1 MARSHAPIR
10 GAMPSEQSPARY
22 RWRRVVAACGVLTSF
37 VALAAIGHDGQPGIV
52 SLWLLCA
59 GLGLA
64 GLSLHTMRKER
75 RAGELLDRRRAERDQ
90 AESHRRAAEARSL
103 ELAETSPDIV
113 VAHGPDGRM
122 TSVSPA
128 CREVLGYEPEELV
141 GRHGDD
147 FVLAEDLPVLLAMRN
162 RAREADDVSATFRLV
177 RRDGRAI
184 WVEAKLRIVRQAGS
198 DRVAETHA
206 IIRDVHERVEA
217 QRALAEAEERF
228 RTAFE
233 EGAAGMAIIDP
244 DGRMLRAN
252 RALCAI
258 TGHHPAALEGRSMPS
273 LLHPEDRA
281 QHDEERERM
290 LSGQIATARGE
301 RRYLHDDGHVVWV
314 SVSTTLVRDAGGAPL
329 HFLTQVQDVTERR
342 RYEAELRH
350 MADHDALTGLL
361 NRRSFERELERHV
374 DHVARYGP
382 RGAAILIDV
391 DLFKNVNDTL
401 GHSAGDQLIGKV
413 ADALRDQLRDGEV
426 IARLGG
432 DEFAVLVPDGTPQDA
447 EATATELLEA
457 IRGVRISSHSGRLRN
472 VSASIGVAPF
482 DSRRLTGEDVLVNAD
497 LAMYEAKE
505 AGRDRVACHAGAKDT
520 GRPATRLSWTDVIR
534 DALDEERLVLQ
545 AQPIMDLG
553 SGDIL
558 QYEMLLR
565 MRDPLGE
572 LISPA
577 AFLPVAERYDL
588 IGAIDKW
595 VVQRAIQMLGEEL
608 ARKNRLVFE
617 VNISGRSTGD
627 PELLELIEAELEING
642 VEPEQVIFEITET
655 TAVGNIPRAQEFAA
669 HLNELGCRFALD
681 DFGAAF
687 ASFYYLKHLP
697 FDYLKIDGEFVRT
710 CLDDRTDQLVIQAV
724 VDIARGL
731 GKRTVA
737 EMVGDQRTLD
747 LLATLGV
754 DHAQGYHIGKPAPLA
769 LWLVEAKRKR
779 DRAAKGKPSLTAVPG
794 TA

>member
-1 MARSHAPIR
+1 M
-10 GAMPSEQSPARY
+10 
-22 RWRRVVAACGVLTSF
+22 
-37 VALAAIGHDGQPGIV
+37 
-52 SLWLLCA
+52 
-59 GLGLA
+59 
-64 GLSLHTMRKER
+64 
-75 RAGELLDRRRAERDQ
+75 
-90 AESHRRAAEARSL
+90 
-103 ELAETSPDIV
+103 
-113 VAHGPDGRM
+113 
-122 TSVSPA
+122 
-128 CREVLGYEPEELV
+128 
-141 GRHGDD
+141 
-147 FVLAEDLPVLLAMRN
+147 
-162 RAREADDVSATFRLV
+162 
-177 RRDGRAI
+177 
-184 WVEAKLRIVRQAGS
+184 
-198 DRVAETHA
+198 
-206 IIRDVHERVEA
+206 EA
-217 QRALAEAEERF
+217 QRGLAEAEERF

-233 EGAAGMAIIDP
+233 EGAAGMAIVSP
-244 DGRMLRAN
+244 DGRLLRVN

-258 TGHHPAALEGRSMPS
+258 TGHQPAELEGRSMLS
-273 LLHPEDRA
+273 LLHPDDRA
-281 QHDEERERM
+281 QHEQESERM
-290 LSGQIATARGE
+290 LTGADRDRPRRAPLPAR
-301 RRYLHDDGHVVWV
+301 RRPRRLGLRLD
-314 SVSTTLVRDAGGAPL
+314 DAGARRGRRAL
-329 HFLTQVQDVTERR
+329 HFLTQAQDVTERR

-361 NRRSFERELERHV
+361 NRRAFERELERHV

-382 RGAAILIDV
+382 RGAAVLIDV

-413 ADALRDQLRDGEV
+413 ADALRDRLRDGEV

-432 DEFAVLVPDGTPQDA
+432 DEFAVLVPDGGPEDA
-447 EATATELLEA
+447 EQTASELLEA
-457 IRGVRISSHSGRLRN
+457 IRAVRISSPSGRLRN

-505 AGRDRVACHAGAKDT
+505 AGRDRVACHVATKDAPAGSPR
-520 GRPATRLSWTDVIR
+520 GLSWTDVIR

-545 AQPIMDLG
+545 AQPIMDLA
-553 SGDIL
+553 SGEIH
-558 QYEMLLR
+558 QYELLLR

-595 VVQRAIQMLGEEL
+595 VVSRAIRMLGEEL

-627 PELLELIEAELEING
+627 PELLELIEHELEANG

-669 HLNELGCRFALD
+669 HLNQLGCRFALD

-697 FDYLKIDGEFVRT
+697 FDYLKIDGEFVRS
-710 CLDDRTDQLVIQAV
+710 CLDDRTDQLVIRAV

-737 EMVGDQRTLD
+737 EMVGDQQTLD
-747 LLATLGV
+747 LLAELGV

-769 LWLVEAKRKR
+769 LWLVEERRKR
-779 DRAAKGKPSLTAVPG
+779 ERAAKMVSRATS
-794 TA
+794 